1 MFDICVRKEKTGD
14 LRRFCYKKTFLELSV
29 EQRIR
34 KRNKLTNKTRSVGV
48 NRVVLNL
55 YDNKIELEFQLIP
68 IKNYFLVDYFCRF

>member
-1 MFDICVRKEKTGD
+1 MSEKKKQAINEG
-14 LRRFCYKKTFLELSV
+14 FVIKKTFLELSV

-48 NRVVLNL
+48 NRVVWYL

-68 IKNYFLVDYFCRF
+68 VKKLFFDRLFL